1 MKAGRGHR
9 VPLSER
15 ALAVLTE
22 AGREADGATWCS
34 ARRRAGRCQHRRWR
48 SCCRNSTS
56 TPCHTAFGQA
66 FGTERQ
72 SARIRPERCANWR
85 WRRSTATGWKRPAGA
100 ATCSRSGARCWPTG
114 RPTSRQP
121 AGERAT
127 APAAFG
133 VDRLNRAKWI
143 VATRRNERCRSGPLS
158 GRGPLGITGAMR
170 RPRRRTQVPGASRR
184 PGVNGNRRA
193 SRSLP
198 AHSGRARPWPMRHR
212 TAGLRASSGCRWQRD
227 RSSIRT
233 QWPRCEWCRTSGGGG
248 FRRLL
253 DKQIKDQQRN
263 GQRTPERQCDELTG
277 LPSVSVHGFLS
288 LLERGFDRPASRCFS
303 ASKRPALPSVQ
314 CRPADCRRRESTDF
328 VVGAIRSSNPTSP
341 TLRAIPAI
349 RSPHRSMG
357 RVPKTRYPVTPV
369 STSPVIESSLHRQK
383 MRGGV
388 RLGRSNDAPPSE
400 VERLFA

>member
-15 ALAVLTE
+15 ALAVLAE

-34 ARRRAGRCQHRRWR
+34 ARRRAGRWRHRRWR

-56 TPCHTAFGQA
+56 TPCRTAFGQA

-72 SARIRPERCANWR
+72 SACIRPERCANWR
-85 WRRSTATGWKRPAGA
+85 WSRSTATGWKRPAGA

-127 APAAFG
+127 APAVFG

-158 GRGPLGITGAMR
+158 GRGPLGVTGVVR

-198 AHSGRARPWPMRHR
+198 AHFGP
-212 TAGLRASSGCRWQRD
+212 
-227 RSSIRT
+227 
-233 QWPRCEWCRTSGGGG
+233 
-248 FRRLL
+248 
-253 DKQIKDQQRN
+253 
-263 GQRTPERQCDELTG
+263 
-277 LPSVSVHGFLS
+277 
-288 LLERGFDRPASRCFS
+288 
-303 ASKRPALPSVQ
+303 
-314 CRPADCRRRESTDF
+314 
-328 VVGAIRSSNPTSP
+328 SP
-341 TLRAIPAI
+341 TLADAASNG
-349 RSPHRSMG
+349 RSARFQRMSMATGQIFDTDPMASLRMVPNVWRG
-357 RVPKTRYPVTPV
+357 RVSATTR
-369 STSPVIESSLHRQK
+369 
-383 MRGGV
+383 
-388 RLGRSNDAPPSE
+388 
-400 VERLFA
+400 